1 MQKRRFTVLGIA
13 LALFYWVAESLI
25 HRFVY
30 FDDSFEIIPS
40 DPNEIWM
47 RLLIIVLILGFGM
60 FADNRATRIRKKEA
74 EKREVFLATVRS
86 SQHILNNL
94 LNQMQLALFD
104 SDGRPGLEAE
114 TRKLLDRSIREGK
127 TQVECLSS
135 VTEMDSESIEE
146 SVRPW

>member
-1 MQKRRFTVLGIA
+1 MQKRRFTILGLA

-30 FDDSFEIIPS
+30 FDDAFEVIPS
-40 DPNEIWM
+40 DANEIWM
-47 RLLIIVLILGFGM
+47 RLIIIVVILGFGI
-60 FADNRATRIRKKEA
+60 FADNRATKIRQKEA
-74 EKREVFLATVRS
+74 EKREVFLTTVRS

-114 TRKLLDRSIREGK
+114 TRKLLDRSIKEGK
-127 TQVECLSS
+127 EQVECLSS
-135 VTEMDSESIEE
+135 VTDMDGDSIEE
-146 SVRPW
+146 SVRP

>member
-1 MQKRRFTVLGIA
+1 MQKRRFTYLGIA

-30 FDDSFEIIPS
+30 FEDTFEVIPS
-40 DPNEIWM
+40 DSNEIWM
-47 RLLIIVLILGFGM
+47 RLVIIMLILGFGL
-60 FADNRATRIRKKEA
+60 FADDRANKIRQKEA

-104 SDGRPGLEAE
+104 SDGHPGLEPD
-114 TRKLLDRSIREGK
+114 TRRLLNRSIKEGK
-127 TQVECLSS
+127 EQVECLSS
-135 VTEMDSESIEE
+135 VTEMDSEAIEE
-146 SVRPW
+146 SVRT